1 MKFSERLDNMFKE
14 ISKKNVIYISIISG
28 IIIAGV
34 IIALSLWG
42 GGDAVKNP
50 SVNELSVH
58 SDAVVPGG
66 NNKEVKHETTPEE
79 AAGYYI
85 ENSDGWYYS
94 FAYAPEGDFHG
105 TFTSGFDA
113 SHESVA
119 DNPNKDFTAGG
130 KWRLDHGEIK
140 LYNDA
145 EYQQSMWIC
154 GDYIVDSQN
163 YFVGDVPESA
173 DGFQSSFIC
182 KAAQSGD
189 TQVMNFYSDGKLI
202 MEIVRNDGAA
212 DSGADAPELPSYQL
226 IAGIYTIDGN
236 MITSDINGVSQS
248 FYIMDD
254 GIAKWV
260 YHKRK

>member
-1 MKFSERLDNMFKE
+1 MIKE

-28 IIIAGV
+28 LIIAGV
-34 IIALSLWG
+34 IISLSLWG
-42 GGDAVKNP
+42 GGEQGDEPYQNEAM
-50 SVNELSVH
+50 VN
-58 SDAVVPGG
+58 SDAVPGEYNG
-66 NNKEVKHETTPEE
+66 EVKYEITPEE

-85 ENSDGWYYS
+85 ENSDGWFYN
-94 FAYAPEGDFHG
+94 FIYAPEGEFHG
-105 TFTSGFDA
+105 SFNSGFDA
-113 SHESVA
+113 SHEAVA
-119 DNPNKDFTAGG
+119 DNPNKDFTASG

-140 LYNDA
+140 LYNDT

-163 YFVGDVPESA
+163 YFVGKVPEST

-182 KAAQSGD
+182 KAAESGD

-202 MEIVRNDGAA
+202 MEIVRNDGTA
-212 DSGADAPELPSYQL
+212 DSSAHNPELPSYQL
-226 IAGIYTIDGN
+226 IAGTYKIDGDV
-236 MITSDINGVSQS
+236 IISDINGVSQS

-260 YHKRK
+260 YDKKE